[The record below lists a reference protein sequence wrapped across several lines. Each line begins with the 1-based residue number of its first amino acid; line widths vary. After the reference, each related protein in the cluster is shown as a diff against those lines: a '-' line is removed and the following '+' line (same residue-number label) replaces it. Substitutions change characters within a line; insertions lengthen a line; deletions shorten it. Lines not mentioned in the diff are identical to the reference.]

1 LSDKP
6 TTTLTFEDKEY
17 NISDLSERAQ
27 VLVGFV
33 REVREES
40 SVLQKR
46 LTVLQAA
53 QVTFSK
59 ELEEILTAP
68 EQESLDGID

>member
-1 LSDKP
+1 MSDKP

>member
-17 NISDLSERAQ
+17 NLSDLSERAQ